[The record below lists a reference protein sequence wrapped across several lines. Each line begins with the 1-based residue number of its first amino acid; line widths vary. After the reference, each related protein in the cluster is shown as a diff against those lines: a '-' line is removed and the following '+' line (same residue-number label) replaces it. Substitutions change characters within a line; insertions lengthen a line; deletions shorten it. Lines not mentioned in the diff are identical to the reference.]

1 MPISVEENEVGGT
14 RGGSVL
20 VRFFCFSVQTNAA
33 VSNPNSNESAERC
46 GGWCPHASSS
56 VSPSSRALRST
67 KRKEQGVNTVG
78 ISKRAGVV
86 CVHEAVTATMNLLLM
101 SPRAS

>member
-1 MPISVEENEVGGT
+1 MTTGGLEL
-14 RGGSVL
+14 RDYFLSL
-20 VRFFCFSVQTNAA
+20 
-33 VSNPNSNESAERC
+33 
-46 GGWCPHASSS
+46 SSLS